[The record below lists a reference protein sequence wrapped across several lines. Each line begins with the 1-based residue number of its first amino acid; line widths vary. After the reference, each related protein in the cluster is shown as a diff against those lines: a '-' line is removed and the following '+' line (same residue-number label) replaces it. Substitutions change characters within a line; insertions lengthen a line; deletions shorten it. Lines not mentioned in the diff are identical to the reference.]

1 MYILEFFTYDMDW
14 KGKSILYLVNEPQ
27 SHIENVIFSFL
38 LPCYKKNIFLAVF
51 SLILKSFD
59 HYSDLHFI
67 LFAVKRI

>member
-38 LPCYKKNIFLAVF
+38 LPCYKKIFFLLYLAWF
-51 SLILKSFD
+51 
-59 HYSDLHFI
+59 
-67 LFAVKRI
+67 